1 MTQTETDK
9 SSKKPERAPH
19 PDDMLTAEQASPLIG
34 RTVGTMKVDRVYG
47 RGPKFIKCGEGKAS
61 GVRYRRSDIEAWLAE
76 RTFSSTS
83 EYSAAARQS
92 RARTAPAMR
101 IAPNQTATPPWLKS
115 NV

>member
-1 MTQTETDK
+1 MTQTETDEP
-9 SSKKPERAPH
+9 SDKPAPAPH
-19 PDDMLTAEQASPLIG
+19 PDDMLTTKEASLLIG
-34 RTVGTMKVDRVYG
+34 RTEGTMKVDRVYG

-61 GVRYRRSDIEAWLAE
+61 GVRYRRRDIEAWLAE

-101 IAPNQTATPPWLKS
+101 IAPNQPITPAWLKS